1 MTGYLTA
8 VCCCYPAGR
17 PSAWNFILTMIRK
30 LVPLAALVL
39 GACSSTTGI
48 VPIGSGMY
56 MLGAQDGW
64 AYTGSSVKADLYHQ
78 ANDFCARDGKQVE
91 PVNSR
96 GQDYGLGQYASAE
109 IQFRCVERTAHNQ

>member
-1 MTGYLTA
+1 MKK
-8 VCCCYPAGR
+8 
-17 PSAWNFILTMIRK
+17 IL
-30 LVPLAALVL
+30 LPLAALAFT
-39 GACSSTTGI
+39 ACSSTTGI

-64 AYTGSSVKADLYHQ
+64 AYTGSSVKAKLYRQ
-78 ANDFCARDGKQVE
+78 ANEFCHRQSKDVE

-109 IQFRCVERTAHNQ
+109 IQFRCVEKAAPAQ